1 MKIEIEFS
9 IKKKSEE
16 LQMNDDAYAINI
28 KNGVFA
34 IADGISQSPFSSI
47 WSKKLVTKFVN
58 KPFNIS
64 EINSNHIHNW
74 LDDIQKEWMDQ
85 IQHEE
90 AHELIIDMAKE
101 KGGST
106 TFLGGIFAPNQKI
119 LDVCAI
125 GDSNIF
131 ILRKNKIIESFPIT
145 TVEEFTDQTLGVF
158 SIKKPDSNLS
168 FTTKKF
174 ELVKGDSLILATD
187 ALAKWIL
194 NSSNLGQKPWNKILK
209 NKNSI
214 EKFIEELRATNKID
228 DDDTTCMILQ
238 I

>member
-1 MKIEIEFS
+1 MKVELKFS
-9 IKKKSEE
+9 LKKKSE
-16 LQMNDDAYAINI
+16 NDKNQDAYEINV

-34 IADGISQSPFSSI
+34 IADGVSQSPFSSI
-47 WSKKLVTKFVN
+47 WSKKIVRKFVN

-64 EINSNHIHNW
+64 EINSNFIHDW
-74 LDDIQKEWMDQ
+74 LDDIRKEWMDDIQKEK
-85 IQHEE
+85 
-90 AHELIIDMAKE
+90 AHELIIDLAKE

-106 TFLGGIFAPNQKI
+106 TFLGGIFSSNQKT
-119 LDVCAI
+119 LDICTI
-125 GDSNIF
+125 GDSNLF

-145 TVEEFTDQTLGVF
+145 TVEEFTDQTLGVS
-158 SIKKPDSNLS
+158 SIKRPNSTVS
-168 FTTKKF
+168 FTTKRF
-174 ELVKGDSLILATD
+174 DLRKGDSIILATD

-214 EKFIEELRATNKID
+214 EKFIEELRTTNKID
-228 DDDTTCMILQ
+228 DDDTTCIILQ